1 VLSTAAVKETFHGRI
16 AKKGVSTLASKPLT
30 TLYPIHLWQALTEED
45 RRRTLTTLSQ
55 IVAKRLQPPPDAK
68 EVEHED
74 H

>member
-1 VLSTAAVKETFHGRI
+1 MAVKETIHAWI
-16 AKKGVSTLASKPLT
+16 AKRGAPTAPSKPPAA
-30 TLYPIHLWQALTEED
+30 LYPNLLWRALTDEE

-55 IVAKRLQPPPDAK
+55 IVAKQLQPPPVAK